1 MDFVE
6 FCRSLSSLR
15 KFGSSSKTP
24 RKVCVNLQI
33 DKCIF
38 AVYNKI
44 NGSQERMNAR
54 NAPYFDFHI
63 KMAVSVI
70 WLVAHHTYSLT
81 PMLKNIACFYY
92 SMFFGRCQER
102 RLFMKKELEFLYEG
116 NCNEN
121 PFVFE
126 TPELQEQMDSVFSYF
141 QKRHAEK
148 GQEALCEL
156 CENWQRN
163 AFVVGFQTAVNLLTE

>member
-1 MDFVE
+1 
-6 FCRSLSSLR
+6 
-15 KFGSSSKTP
+15 
-24 RKVCVNLQI
+24 
-33 DKCIF
+33 
-38 AVYNKI
+38 
-44 NGSQERMNAR
+44 MNAR

-63 KMAVSVI
+63 KMAV
-70 WLVAHHTYSLT
+70 
-81 PMLKNIACFYY
+81 
-92 SMFFGRCQER
+92 
-102 RLFMKKELEFLYEG
+102 
-116 NCNEN
+116 
-121 PFVFE
+121 FVFE

>member
-1 MDFVE
+1 
-6 FCRSLSSLR
+6 
-15 KFGSSSKTP
+15 
-24 RKVCVNLQI
+24 
-33 DKCIF
+33 
-38 AVYNKI
+38 
-44 NGSQERMNAR
+44 
-54 NAPYFDFHI
+54 
-63 KMAVSVI
+63 
-70 WLVAHHTYSLT
+70 
-81 PMLKNIACFYY
+81 
-92 SMFFGRCQER
+92 
-102 RLFMKKELEFLYEG
+102 MKKELEFLYEG

-126 TPELQEQMDSVFSYF
+126 MDSVFSYF